1 MKKTKSLFARIAG
14 LSLTL
19 LLAGGFANAQCTT
32 QVGNYSSC
40 ATQFLSISSDYCSVY
55 PYGYSQFTI
64 TVTVNQ
70 PGATY
75 AVYPGY
81 NATVIS
87 SSVSGTTLTYVLRT
101 AYGATGAGLAVHMTG
116 SCSNNFVSIN
126 IQ

>member
-14 LSLTL
+14 LSLIL
-19 LLAGGFANAQCTT
+19 MLAGSFAHAQCTT

-40 ATQFLSISSDYCSVY
+40 DTKFVSISSDYCDVY

-70 PGATY
+70 PGASY
-75 AVYPGY
+75 AVYPG
-81 NATVIS
+81 NGATLVS
-87 SSVSGTTLTYVLRT
+87 SSVSGTTLTYVIRT
-101 AYGATGAGLAVHMTG
+101 AYGTSSAGLAVHMTG
-116 SCSNNFVSIN
+116 SCINNFVSIS